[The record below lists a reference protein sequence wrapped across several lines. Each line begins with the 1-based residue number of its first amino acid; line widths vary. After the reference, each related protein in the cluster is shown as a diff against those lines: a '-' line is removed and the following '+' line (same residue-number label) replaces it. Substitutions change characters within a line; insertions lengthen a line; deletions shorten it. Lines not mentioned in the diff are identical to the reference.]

1 MDDLT
6 KEQKHLL
13 VSMYKEVLNR
23 QPALSMEDANKF
35 DDSDQLIELFSL
47 NASSDYVSDLCW
59 KLHSKGYIQCYSG
72 DDLANDISLSDKT
85 IVCMENRF
93 KNGLKDVLSFLSN
106 FFFIETPVFAFPSSL
121 EIHRMADVGRVSA
134 ISSVFITVSFLA
146 IFSLSIAE
154 IKNFFHLFA
163 SYLLPLVTL

>member
-72 DDLANDISLSDKT
+72 DDLANDISL
-85 IVCMENRF
+85 
-93 KNGLKDVLSFLSN
+93 
-106 FFFIETPVFAFPSSL
+106 L
-121 EIHRMADVGRVSA
+121 EIHRMADVSRVSA

>member
-47 NASSDYVSDLCW
+47 NASS
-59 KLHSKGYIQCYSG
+59 G

-106 FFFIETPVFAFPSSL
+106 FI
-121 EIHRMADVGRVSA
+121 
-134 ISSVFITVSFLA
+134 
-146 IFSLSIAE
+146 
-154 IKNFFHLFA
+154 
-163 SYLLPLVTL
+163 

>member
-47 NASSDYVSDLCW
+47 MRHPTTSLTYVGNC
-59 KLHSKGYIQCYSG
+59 IQR
-72 DDLANDISLSDKT
+72 D
-85 IVCMENRF
+85 
-93 KNGLKDVLSFLSN
+93 
-106 FFFIETPVFAFPSSL
+106 
-121 EIHRMADVGRVSA
+121 
-134 ISSVFITVSFLA
+134 ISSVIPEMTLRMIFLYLTKRLSAWRTDSKTV
-146 IFSLSIAE
+146 
-154 IKNFFHLFA
+154 
-163 SYLLPLVTL
+163 